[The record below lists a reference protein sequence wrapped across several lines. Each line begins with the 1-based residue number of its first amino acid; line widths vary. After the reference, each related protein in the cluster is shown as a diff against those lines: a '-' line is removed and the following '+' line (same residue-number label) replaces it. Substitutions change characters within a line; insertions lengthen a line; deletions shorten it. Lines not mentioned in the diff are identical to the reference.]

1 MCILVLLILD
11 PTVSRMHDVDL
22 PLCVMYVALCFSL
35 RKYELAF
42 MTHLHVADFVF
53 DVLMQ

>member
-11 PTVSRMHDVDL
+11 PTVSRIHDVDL